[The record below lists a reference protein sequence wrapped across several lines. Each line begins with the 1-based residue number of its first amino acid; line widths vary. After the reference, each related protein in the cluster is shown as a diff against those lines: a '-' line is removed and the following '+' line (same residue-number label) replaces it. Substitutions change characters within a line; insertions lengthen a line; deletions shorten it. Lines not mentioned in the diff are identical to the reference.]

1 MTDDVAPCAHVP
13 HRTGSSTMCGAGRR
27 QGACTGRFT
36 RSACT
41 ACGVAGTHTCESLSV
56 IASASLSSSVA
67 ILAFSIALFLKSTVA
82 IVGGQPSKLGRS
94 FLLPPFPPV
103 CPPPHFVEEEG
114 VRQLCCTAVVFPR
127 GLGKLCAP
135 MASWMQ
141 GWMGRQTKCFALLL
155 AASCACGTARGFLAS
170 PGSLQGHRSRPL
182 GLSGAR
188 ASVCV
193 LREAQGTTAERR
205 VKCIFS
211 DVDGTLLDKQH
222 RLQPDTRAAILEAV
236 AADIPFVM
244 ATGKSRGPWIHEL
257 RRELGLE
264 SPGYGLNGPAVFIQ
278 GLLVCDDRGLAVQ
291 QLTLPVDPRLL
302 SPPCLLILLACL
314 ATAGHRIPLHLPLDP
329 VSCRSK

>member
-1 MTDDVAPCAHVP
+1 M
-13 HRTGSSTMCGAGRR
+13 G
-27 QGACTGRFT
+27 QT
-36 RSACT
+36 R
-41 ACGVAGTHTCESLSV
+41 
-56 IASASLSSSVA
+56 
-67 ILAFSIALFLKSTVA
+67 
-82 IVGGQPSKLGRS
+82 
-94 FLLPPFPPV
+94 
-103 CPPPHFVEEEG
+103 
-114 VRQLCCTAVVFPR
+114 
-127 GLGKLCAP
+127 
-135 MASWMQ
+135 
-141 GWMGRQTKCFALLL
+141 CFALLL

-170 PGSLQGHRSRPL
+170 PGSLRGHRSRPF

-257 RRELGLE
+257 RRELGVE

-291 QLTLPVDPRLL
+291 QLTLPVNPRLF
-302 SPPCLLILLACL
+302 STPCLWFPLRAKQPL
-314 ATAGHRIPLHLPLDP
+314 ATESPCICHWTPFLVEANDEIEVSLAAQRDSDDEQVCRGAPHRSGCLHH
-329 VSCRSK
+329 R

>member
-1 MTDDVAPCAHVP
+1 M
-13 HRTGSSTMCGAGRR
+13 G
-27 QGACTGRFT
+27 QT
-36 RSACT
+36 R
-41 ACGVAGTHTCESLSV
+41 
-56 IASASLSSSVA
+56 
-67 ILAFSIALFLKSTVA
+67 
-82 IVGGQPSKLGRS
+82 
-94 FLLPPFPPV
+94 
-103 CPPPHFVEEEG
+103 
-114 VRQLCCTAVVFPR
+114 
-127 GLGKLCAP
+127 
-135 MASWMQ
+135 
-141 GWMGRQTKCFALLL
+141 CFALLL

-170 PGSLQGHRSRPL
+170 PVSLRGHRSRPF

-257 RRELGLE
+257 RRELGVE

-291 QLTLPVDPRLL
+291 QLTLPVNPRLF
-302 SPPCLLILLACL
+302 STPCICHWTPFLVEANDEIGVSLA
-314 ATAGHRIPLHLPLDP
+314 A
-329 VSCRSK
+329 